1 MGEGSMV
8 RASAVVKATGSL
20 RGGHPPQSHA
30 LALGLKSPSLSPSR
44 NDSVLLWADLEQ
56 TWRLIRTSGVQN
68 ELQGCWYHTPNGEQ
82 L

>member
-30 LALGLKSPSLSPSR
+30 LALGLKSPSLSPRERGRGEGELGVNTVPAHLRSP
-44 NDSVLLWADLEQ
+44 
-56 TWRLIRTSGVQN
+56 TPLILHS
-68 ELQGCWYHTPNGEQ
+68 
-82 L
+82 